1 MAPRYVVT
9 KTVPADDQ
17 TETIAFLSD
26 PSIFGVDKVDRV
38 DTHISCVFL
47 AGDRA
52 YKLKRAVRFSYLDFS
67 TAELRRAACE
77 SEIRL
82 NRRTAPDVYLRVEA
96 IRRGK
101 DGKLRLGGDGTP
113 VDFVVVMRRF
123 DESSV
128 LDNIAR
134 HGGLTG
140 EMIQDLADAIAAFHE
155 SAERDASFGS
165 PEWLTGVIESNDS
178 NLRLVGR
185 RALDPAAISR
195 LTEQSV
201 AEVKRVAA
209 LTEERRQSG
218 KVRLCHGDLHL
229 RNICLLDGTPTL
241 FDCIEFD
248 RALATID
255 VLYDLSFLL
264 MDLRHRGF
272 PQWASLAFNRYF
284 DMTGETTGARLLPL
298 FMSIH
303 AAIRSHVGL
312 ASAARASGSTADEIT
327 GEAKAYLAEARSL
340 LERPAPALLAVGG
353 ASGTGKST
361 LAYGVAPHT
370 GGALGARVLRS
381 DVIRKRLARRPP
393 ETRLPPEAY
402 TPAASQKVYEA
413 MIAEA
418 AMLLKAGNAVILD
431 AVFGKAGERDAARR
445 LAGECGVPFRPVWL
459 QAGNEIRHQRV
470 ATRSKDAS
478 DATPAILEA
487 QLHQIETPADWP
499 MIDVE
504 GGRERSL
511 AAAKAILLPAA
522 LDIEGEDAAP
532 G

>member
-1 MAPRYVVT
+1 MTPRYVVT

-17 TETIAFLSD
+17 SETIAFLSD
-26 PSIFGVDKVDRV
+26 PSTFGVDRVDRV

-52 YKLKRAVRFSYLDFS
+52 YKLKRAIRFSYLDFS

-77 SEIRL
+77 SELRL
-82 NRRTAPDVYLRVEA
+82 NRRTAPDIYLCVEA
-96 IRRGK
+96 IRRDK
-101 DGKLRLGGDGTP
+101 DGRVCFGGDGTP
-113 VDFVVVMRRF
+113 IDFVVVMRRF

-140 EMIQDLADAIAAFHE
+140 EMIRDLADAIAAFHG

-178 NLRLVGR
+178 NLRLAGGGT
-185 RALDPAAISR
+185 LTPAAISA
-195 LTEQSV
+195 L
-201 AEVKRVAA
+201 AEESKAELKRVAT
-209 LTEERRQSG
+209 LIEERRQDG

-229 RNICLLDGTPTL
+229 RNICLLDRRPTL

-248 RALATID
+248 RALATVD

-264 MDLRHRGF
+264 MDLHHRGL
-272 PQWASLAFNRYF
+272 PQWVNLAFNRYF
-284 DMTGETTGARLLPL
+284 DMTGEAAGARLLPL
-298 FMSIH
+298 FMSVH
-303 AAIRSHVGL
+303 AAIRSHVSL
-312 ASAARASGSTADEIT
+312 ASAARVSGPRADEIA
-327 GEAKAYLAEARSL
+327 GEAKAYLAQARSL
-340 LERPAPALLAVGG
+340 LKRPAPVLLAIGG

-361 LAYGVAPHT
+361 VAYGVAPF
-370 GGALGARVLRS
+370 GALGARVLRS
-381 DVIRKRLARRPP
+381 DVIRKRLAGKPP

-413 MIAEA
+413 MIAEGA
-418 AMLLKAGNAVILD
+418 ALLKAGEAVILD
-431 AVFGKAGERDAARR
+431 AVFGRAGERDVARR
-445 LAGECGVPFRPVWL
+445 LASECGVPFRPLWL
-459 QAGNEIRHQRV
+459 QAGSQTRRQRV
-470 ATRSKDAS
+470 ETRGKDAS

-487 QLHQIETPADWP
+487 QLRQIETPADWP

-504 GGRERSL
+504 EGRERSL
-511 AAAKAILLPAA
+511 AAAKAILLPA
-522 LDIEGEDAAP
+522 
-532 G
+532 